1 MEEPQSAQ
9 SAQSGKLL
17 RYALRSNAKPKEE
30 KPPAPEL
37 SNPPSSASKSGRPAS
52 NVSRSVS
59 VLDLSGKVKPVK
71 PARRLSTPNKVARST
86 PVPKLGGNIT
96 PVSEARLRRYVKSE
110 TPASDASRLTSRKK
124 FCILSSESYWLSQ
137 IKLSEAAGK
146 HSVSLGFFRLA
157 LEAGCEQPLQR
168 MRDELK
174 AYALRHKIGDHAELA
189 VPLKELFESYGV
201 VETEQVQ
208 VSETCSHVPDEGTR
222 SSDEDAKSSS
232 STMGSRKLKPKSL
245 NTDAAQVSPDKNK
258 VKKEIP
264 HKSIPATRT
273 RASVAKKSSTPGPV
287 SDSGTRGSTAKKPQK
302 PIKQEDE
309 NERDRKKQG
318 NKSAVE
324 QGSLSPTS
332 TQQAVN
338 ENKENEDA
346 VSMEEV
352 SLTEVA

>member
-17 RYALRSNAKPKEE
+17 RYALRSVTKPKEE
-30 KPPAPEL
+30 KPPAAEL
-37 SNPPSSASKSGRPAS
+37 SNPSASKRARPAS

-59 VLDLSGKVKPVK
+59 VLDLSGKDKPVK
-71 PARRLSTPNKVARST
+71 PPRRLSVPNKAAGT
-86 PVPKLGGNIT
+86 AAPKLGGNIT
-96 PVSEARLRRYVKSE
+96 PISEARSRRPAKSE

-124 FCILSSESYWLSQ
+124 FSILSSESYWLSQ

-146 HSVSLGFFRLA
+146 HSVSLGFFKLA

-168 MRDELK
+168 LRDELK
-174 AYALRHKIGDHAELA
+174 SYALRHKLGDADLA

-201 VETEQVQ
+201 VENEQLQ
-208 VSETCSHVPDEGTR
+208 VSETCSHVPEEGTR

-232 STMGSRKLKPKSL
+232 STMGTRKLKPKSL
-245 NTDAAQVSPDKNK
+245 NTDAAQVSPVKNK
-258 VKKEIP
+258 AKKEMP
-264 HKSIPATRT
+264 QKSTPATRT

-287 SDSGTRGSTAKKPQK
+287 SDSGMRRSTAKKPQNL
-302 PIKQEDE
+302 IKQEAK

-318 NKSAVE
+318 YKSAVE
-324 QGSLSPTS
+324 QGSVSTTS
-332 TQQAVN
+332 AEEALN

-346 VSMEEV
+346 ASMEEI